1 MASGRAEI
9 DFAYTDGRTR
19 LSHLY
24 QSDPLRILFP
34 DPGAGE
40 PETATLVTTSG
51 GLVGGDHLSIS
62 VAAGAG
68 ATARVVGQ
76 AAEKVYRSTGADV
89 RIDMRLSVA
98 ADGWL
103 EWLPQ
108 ETIVFDSARLR
119 RRAELDVAP
128 GGRLLAGE
136 MIVFGRAAMGEVL
149 QDGLVH
155 EAWDVHRGGRLVWAD
170 AVHLDGDVTNTL
182 TAAAGFDGAAAF
194 ASMVYAGD
202 DAAALLPSARAG
214 LDAVTADRDLRCA
227 ATCVGDVLIV
237 RWLGRDARR
246 LRDTYGKF
254 WADFRHRIA
263 ELPAAMPRLWAI

>member
-9 DFAYTDGRTR
+9 DFAYADGRTR

-24 QSDPLRILFP
+24 QSDPLRVLFP

-68 ATARVVGQ
+68 AAARVVGQ

-89 RIDMRLSVA
+89 RIDMRLSVGA
-98 ADGWL
+98 GGWL

-108 ETIVFDSARLR
+108 ETIVFDAARLR
-119 RRAELDVAP
+119 RRTELDVPPA
-128 GGRLLAGE
+128 GRLLAGE
-136 MIVFGRAAMGEVL
+136 MIVFGRAAMGEHL

-155 EAWDVHRGGRLVWAD
+155 EAWDVRREGRLVWAD
-170 AVHLDGDVTNTL
+170 AVHLDGDVSDTL
-182 TAAAGFDGAAAF
+182 AAVAGFDDAAAF
-194 ASMVYAGD
+194 ASIVYAGD
-202 DAAALLPSARAG
+202 DAASLLPAARTLLEDLA
-214 LDAVTADRDLRCA
+214 ADRDLRVA
-227 ATCVGDVLIV
+227 ATCVGEVLIV

-246 LRDTYGKF
+246 LRDTYGNF
-254 WADFRHRIA
+254 WADFRHQIA